1 MGVLAEA
8 GSLLRSVPE
17 ALNKLKDAVS
27 LLEANKNNHPSY
39 KKLMA
44 ITLNN
49 VACYYKQ

>member
-1 MGVLAEA
+1 MGALAKA
-8 GSLLRSVPE
+8 NSLLHSMPE

-27 LLEANKNNHPSY
+27 LLEVNKNNSPSY